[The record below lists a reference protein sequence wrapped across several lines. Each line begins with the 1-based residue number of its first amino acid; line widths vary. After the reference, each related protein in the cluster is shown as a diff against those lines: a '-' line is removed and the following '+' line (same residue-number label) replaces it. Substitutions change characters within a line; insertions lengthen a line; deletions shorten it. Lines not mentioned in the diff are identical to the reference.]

1 MAAMKPRTGDG
12 PMEVTKEARSL
23 VMRIPLEGGGRLVV
37 EMNAEEANN
46 LSAALHAAVSLV
58 KKQSAFLP
66 FLVSLCAMPYAQLS
80 SISSRVEDI
89 VSADAIAVGFV
100 KSEEDGYEL
109 VGAID
114 AIASVEKF
122 FDVDLIDEI
131 SFFQPAGKP
140 GEILEIP
147 VSQKATKADRVFV
160 IGLGDQSTQ
169 SHRLAAASLGR
180 KLRGKKI
187 NVSNL
192 LATQIQDIRAHAIS
206 SVLGSY
212 TWTLKSDAKTDQP
225 TFNIVCKSEKIIDEA
240 NVIANAVCRAR
251 DLVHTPS
258 NIKNP
263 LWMAQQA
270 QKIAKE
276 GKLTIKVLA
285 GKDLAQF
292 GGLRAVGN
300 SSPKPGP
307 RFIQIS
313 YSPKA
318 TGKKIPHVVLV
329 GKGITF
335 DTGGVSLKRPYDLM
349 MAMKSDMAGAS
360 AVLNVVGALP
370 ELKPRVKVT
379 ALLMCAENALS
390 GTSQRPSD
398 VITHYGGTTVEVLDT
413 DAEGRL
419 VLADGLAYADAKL
432 DPDYLLD
439 IATLTGSA
447 TLGLGRQY
455 GAMYTRDSKLAS
467 QLVAAGETS
476 GDRLWHMPL
485 IDDYQD
491 SLESDIADF
500 NHTADKGDYSAGSV
514 TAALFLEKFTGQ
526 RKWVHLDVAGTARSE
541 SDAGESPKGG
551 TGFGVR
557 VLLDWIMNL

>member
-1 MAAMKPRTGDG
+1 
-12 PMEVTKEARSL
+12 
-23 VMRIPLEGGGRLVV
+23 
-37 EMNAEEANN
+37 
-46 LSAALHAAVSLV
+46 
-58 KKQSAFLP
+58 
-66 FLVSLCAMPYAQLS
+66 MPYAQLS

-114 AIASVEKF
+114 AIASIEKF

-147 VSQKATKADRVFV
+147 ISQKATKADRVFV

-192 LATQIQDIRAHAIS
+192 LATQSHDIRAHAIS

-212 TWTLKSDAKTDQP
+212 MWTLKSDAKTDQP

-240 NVIANAVCRAR
+240 AVIANAVCRAR

-270 QKIAKE
+270 QKIAQE

-349 MAMKSDMAGAS
+349 TAMKSDMAGAS

-455 GAMYTRDSKLAS
+455 GAMYTRDTKLAS
-467 QLVAAGETS
+467 QLVAAGESS

-514 TAALFLEKFTGQ
+514 TAALFLEKFTGK

-557 VLLDWIMNL
+557 LLIDWIMSL

>member
-1 MAAMKPRTGDG
+1 
-12 PMEVTKEARSL
+12 
-23 VMRIPLEGGGRLVV
+23 
-37 EMNAEEANN
+37 
-46 LSAALHAAVSLV
+46 
-58 KKQSAFLP
+58 
-66 FLVSLCAMPYAQLS
+66 MPYAQLNSIES
-80 SISSRVEDI
+80 SLEDI
-89 VSADAIAVGFV
+89 VSADAIAVGFI
-100 KSEEDGYEL
+100 KSEDSTYEL
-109 VGAID
+109 VGNISAVATI
-114 AIASVEKF
+114 EKF
-122 FDVDLIDEI
+122 FDIDLIDEI
-131 SFFQPAGKP
+131 SFFQPGGKA

-147 VSQKATKADRVFV
+147 ISQKATKADRVFV

-169 SHRLAAASLGR
+169 SHRLAAANLGR
-180 KLRGKKI
+180 KLRGKKTI
-187 NVSNL
+187 VSTL
-192 LATQIQDIRAHAIS
+192 LATESADVRAHAIS
-206 SVLGSY
+206 AVMGAY
-212 TWTLKSDAKTDQP
+212 TWTLKSDSTSDQP
-225 TFNIVCKSEKIIDEA
+225 TFNIVCKNEKIIRSAEI
-240 NVIANAVCRAR
+240 IARSVCRAR

-263 LWMAQQA
+263 LWMANQA

-276 GKLTIKVLA
+276 GKLSIKVLA
-285 GKDLAQF
+285 GKELAQF

-307 RFIQIS
+307 RFIQIT
-313 YSPKA
+313 YTPKS
-318 TGKKIPHVVLV
+318 TGKRIPHVVLV

-335 DTGGVSLKRPYDLM
+335 DTGGVSLKRPYDHM
-349 MAMKSDMAGAS
+349 IAMKSDMAGAS

-432 DPDYLLD
+432 NPDYLLD

-455 GAMYTRDSKLAS
+455 GAMYTRDRALAS
-467 QLVAAGETS
+467 DLVAVGESS

-514 TAALFLEKFTGQ
+514 TAALFLEKFTGK

-541 SDAGESPKGG
+541 SDSGESPKGG

-557 VLLDWIMNL
+557 VLIDWIMSL